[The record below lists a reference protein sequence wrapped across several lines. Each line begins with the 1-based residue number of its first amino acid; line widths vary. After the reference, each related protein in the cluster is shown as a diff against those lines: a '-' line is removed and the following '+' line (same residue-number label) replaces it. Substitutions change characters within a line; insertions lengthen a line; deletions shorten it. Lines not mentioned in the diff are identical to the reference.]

1 MLEVLKSRRPPD
13 AVLAVTFAAEDR
25 RCGAGALRLCRSIAE
40 FVPYFLKVG

>member
-25 RCGAGALRLCRSIAE
+25 RCGAGALCFAARLPNS
-40 FVPYFLKVG
+40 FPTF